1 MILHL
6 SDLSQE
12 PLHSQISRQIRAKVL
27 SGNLVE
33 GTLLPSIRA
42 LAREQRV
49 SVITVQRAYED
60 LDREGI
66 IDSRRGK
73 GFYVASLTDDRK
85 LGISLGR
92 LRENLRPVMQD
103 ALAAGMTRDQ
113 ILRVIREM
121 LETKEARR

>member
-60 LDREGI
+60 LDREGV

-73 GFYVASLTDDRK
+73 GFFVASLTDDRK

-92 LRENLRPVMQD
+92 LRESLRPVMQD
-103 ALAAGMTRDQ
+103 ALAAGMTRDR

>member
-27 SGNLVE
+27 SGNLLE

-73 GFYVASLTDDRK
+73 GFYVAALTDDRK

-92 LRENLRPVMQD
+92 LRENLKPVMQD
-103 ALAAGMTRDQ
+103 ALAAGMTRDR